1 MTNPHQN
8 SQALESPSLEDLTAR
23 PVPAKALAYLFS
35 AGATLA
41 LGAVALHG
49 GHDADDV
56 GIAAAALAA
65 YAVTAIL
72 LLAARRL
79 RPWTYQVVVAGGT
92 ALISLVVYF
101 SGDGASAYAM
111 FYVWPTVYAFYFFTR
126 VQALVQVAL
135 AAGAYGAVL
144 AIMPPAAPVARWVI
158 TIGTLVISGALIA
171 RLVEQVHDRAAEAS
185 RRAERLREAEERTRA
200 ILDTAQEAYIS
211 MSAAA
216 TVTGWNPMAEETF
229 GWAAAE
235 AMGQKLFELIV
246 PAPFRSEYEQE
257 LTRYLETGE
266 SRFVNR
272 RIELTAMHRDGHEF
286 PAEVTIAPLPQ
297 RESVT
302 FNAFV
307 HDITLRKR
315 AEEEL
320 REQAEDLAVVA
331 RVARELASVT
341 DAHAARSAICAAAI
355 NVAQSSLAIL
365 FEPDPRGRELVSTA
379 VVGAHVAQLRVPF
392 TERSGA
398 GVAFS
403 SGQPFFVADLP
414 GHQAVSQRVVDE
426 LQMTSALW
434 QPVVREGVSTG
445 VLTVAWAER
454 VDQIDERVSSL
465 MGLLAAEAAVAI
477 ERADLLARLEAVA
490 RTDDLTGLANR
501 RAWEEELPRELARAK
516 RDDRPLCVAMVDLD
530 RFKEFNDEHG
540 HQAGDRLLKQLASV
554 WREELRPTDV
564 LARYGGEEFVLLL
577 PNCPLDEA
585 REVIDRLRSTIP
597 AEETC
602 SAGIATWDGRETP
615 EALVRRADT
624 ALYAAK
630 REGRNRSVLA
640 ADGRRD

>member
-1 MTNPHQN
+1 MTKPH
-8 SQALESPSLEDLTAR
+8 ETSLTVAAEKPPIEDPRAR
-23 PVPAKALAYLFS
+23 PSPAKALAGLYA

-49 GHDADDV
+49 GHDSDDV

-65 YAVTAIL
+65 YAVAAIL
-72 LLAARRL
+72 LLFARRL
-79 RPWTYQVVVAGGT
+79 RPWTYQVVGAGGT

-101 SGDGASAYAM
+101 SGDGASVYAM
-111 FYVWPTVYAFYFFTR
+111 FYVWPAVYSFYFFTR
-126 VQALVQVAL
+126 AQALVQVAL
-135 AAGAYGAVL
+135 AAVGYGGVL
-144 AIMPPAAPVARWVI
+144 ALVPPDAPIARWLV
-158 TIGTLVISGALIA
+158 TIGTMVVSGALIA
-171 RLVEQVHDRAAEAS
+171 RLVEEVRARATEAS
-185 RRAERLREAEERTRA
+185 RRAERLRETEERTRA
-200 ILDTAQEAYIS
+200 ILDTAQEAYIA
-211 MSAAA
+211 MNAAGN
-216 TVTGWNPMAEETF
+216 VTAWNPMAEETF
-229 GWAAAE
+229 GWATAE
-235 AMGQKLFELIV
+235 AMGKKLFTLIIPASYLSAYEDELK
-246 PAPFRSEYEQE
+246 
-257 LTRYLETGE
+257 RYLDTGE

-272 RIELTAMHRDGHEF
+272 RIELTAVHRDGHEF
-286 PAEVTIAPLPQ
+286 PAEVTIAALPEG
-297 RESVT
+297 ESVT

-307 HDITLRKR
+307 HDITARKL
-315 AEEEL
+315 AEEEM
-320 REQAEDLAVVA
+320 REQAEDLTVVA

-355 NVAQSSLAIL
+355 NVAQSSVAIL

-379 VVGAHVAQLRVPF
+379 VVGARVEKLRVPF

-403 SGQPFFVADLP
+403 SGQPFFVADLIDHP
-414 GHQAVSQRVVDE
+414 AVSQRVVEE

-445 VLTVAWAER
+445 VLTVAWHDR
-454 VDQIDERVSSL
+454 VDQVEERVSSL

-577 PNCPLDEA
+577 PNCPLEEA

-602 SAGIATWDGRETP
+602 SAGIATWDGRESP

-624 ALYAAK
+624 ALYAA
-630 REGRNRSVLA
+630 
-640 ADGRRD
+640 